1 MKVKSATMKKILFYC
16 FVSVYTS
23 SLFAQT
29 ETING
34 ISFFYPGYLHEQP
47 ITDQVTARVL
57 LAMMTQFKT
66 SAEAD
71 FGSNIYFSGLAH
83 LSVRNYYNM
92 NRRVERGR
100 RTEKNSADYISLSAQ
115 LMSTP
120 VAFYDDQC
128 KCIDFEGEPVYRGER
143 EKGDAMSGMIFGLSW
158 GIQRYLFKRLTL
170 DFNLGPAYSTY
181 LKSPLLQTNL
191 TFLVWLGKREENYW

>member
-1 MKVKSATMKKILFYC
+1 MKKMLLCLLVFIQVKSLK
-16 FVSVYTS
+16 
-23 SLFAQT
+23 AQT

-34 ISFFYPGYLHEQP
+34 ISFFYPGYLHERP
-47 ITDQVTARVL
+47 ITDQITTRVL

-92 NRRVERGR
+92 NRRVDRGR
-100 RTEKNSADYISLSAQ
+100 RTEKNSADYISLGAQ

-120 VAFYDDQC
+120 VAFFDDQC
-128 KCIDFEGEPVYRGER
+128 NCLDFEGDPVYRGER
-143 EKGDAMSGMIFGLSW
+143 EKGDAMSGMIIGASW
-158 GIQRYLFKRLTL
+158 GIQRYLFKRVTI
-170 DFNLGPAYSTY
+170 DFNIGPAYSTY
-181 LKSPLLQTNL
+181 LKSPLLQSNL
-191 TFLVWLGKREENYW
+191 TLLVWLGKREENYW